1 MNFSH
6 LSHSS
11 HVQTRKLCSS
21 KYSKGKNMFSSF
33 LIEEA
38 KPRLA
43 AAAAPP
49 AARYH
54 DCVVFHI
61 SVERTEHALNNILY
75 RESPLHRS
83 YRKAKGKFKCLKDLP
98 SKCLGGWQPGNR
110 TKHEVCVTAPVRT
123 DLGSS
128 GMRRRE
134 ETDAERD
141 AMGKHR
147 QSPREPRGER
157 WSNRMN
163 CTEHTV
169 LLWVSG

>member
-1 MNFSH
+1 
-6 LSHSS
+6 
-11 HVQTRKLCSS
+11 
-21 KYSKGKNMFSSF
+21 MFSSF